1 MYVPTFQRARSFY
14 GQFDRKPGDH
24 LTTHYCPGCG
34 HGNIHKMIAE
44 AIDDFGTQDRTI
56 FVSPV
61 GCSVFAYYYF
71 DVGNLQV
78 AHGRAPAVATA
89 VKRALPDSLVISY
102 QGDGDLAAIGGNEI
116 LHAANRGEDFT
127 VIFVNNAIYG
137 MTGGQMAPTS
147 LLGMKTTTTPTG
159 RVAANDGFPVR
170 VSELL
175 SSLEGPTY
183 IERVALYDNKTRA
196 KARKAIRK
204 ALQNQ
209 IEGRGFSLVEV
220 LSPCPTGWG
229 VTPVDS
235 LKWIEEKL
243 LPAFPL
249 GVFKDKSAEREHRT
263 HRRHAITPEELPTV
277 LGLKD
282 ESAGRERISEGSS
295 RLSCQPNGHESLD
308 SKAVPT
314 SIAGRNER
322 LKIAGFG
329 GQGVLFLGRLLAEA
343 GMRQEFHV
351 SWLPSYGPEMR
362 GGTANCHVN
371 ISTMPIGSP
380 LVSVPT
386 VLIAMN
392 KPSLDKFEAEVVSGG
407 LIVYDSA
414 LIDHPPTRSD
424 VEIVALPATE
434 MADKLGNGKS
444 ANMVALGALIG
455 RINLLDKNT
464 VIEALKPMTKRTE
477 LLDINVRAIDAGI
490 QFARAQAT
498 EENLWAV

>member
-1 MYVPTFQRARSFY
+1 
-14 GQFDRKPGDH
+14 
-24 LTTHYCPGCG
+24 
-34 HGNIHKMIAE
+34 MIAE
-44 AIDDFGTQDRTI
+44 AVDDFGAQDRTV

-78 AHGRAPAVATA
+78 AHGRAPAAATA

-147 LLGMKTTTTPTG
+147 LVGMRTTTSPRG
-159 RVAANDGFPVR
+159 RESGNDGFPVR

-175 SSLEGPTY
+175 STLEGPTY

-204 ALQNQ
+204 AIQNQ
-209 IEGRGFSLVEV
+209 IEGRGFSMVEV

-229 VTPVDS
+229 VTPVDA

-263 HRRHAITPEELPTV
+263 YRRKEVVAAEVPAI
-277 LGLKD
+277 LGLN
-282 ESAGRERISEGSS
+282 R
-295 RLSCQPNGHESLD
+295 QSLRAEPKFARTPILNRD
-308 SKAVPT
+308 Q
-314 SIAGRNER
+314 R

-329 GQGVLFLGRLLAEA
+329 GQGLLFLGKLLAET
-343 GMRQEFHV
+343 GMRQNLHV

-371 ISTMPIGSP
+371 ISTAEIGSP
-380 LVSVPT
+380 LVSAPT

-392 KPSLDKFEAEVVSGG
+392 KPSLDKFESDVVSGG
-407 LIVYDSA
+407 LILYDSS
-414 LIDHPPTRSD
+414 LIDRRPARDD
-424 VEIVALPATE
+424 VEVLALPATE
-434 MADKLGNGKS
+434 MADQLGSGKA

-455 RINLLDKNT
+455 RTNLLDKQA
-464 VIEALKPMTKRTE
+464 VIEAMRAMTRKAE
-477 LLDINVRAIDAGI
+477 LLEINVRAVETGFE
-490 QFARAQAT
+490 FARATAV
-498 EENLWAV
+498 EESLWGV

>member
-1 MYVPTFQRARSFY
+1 MYVKTFQRPRSFY

-44 AIDDFGTQDRTI
+44 AIDDLGAQDRTV

-78 AHGRAPAVATA
+78 AHGRAPAAATA

-127 VIFVNNAIYG
+127 VIFINNAIYG
-137 MTGGQMAPTS
+137 MTGGQMAPTTY
-147 LLGMKTTTTPTG
+147 LGMKTTTSPMG
-159 RVAANDGFPVR
+159 RVAANDGFPIR

-175 SSLEGPTY
+175 ASLEGPTY

-196 KARKAIRK
+196 KARAAIRK
-204 ALQNQ
+204 ALKNQ
-209 IEGRGFSLVEV
+209 IDGRGFSLVEV

-235 LKWIEEKL
+235 LKWIQDHL
-243 LPAFPL
+243 LPIFPL
-249 GVFKDKSAEREHRT
+249 GVLKDKSAEREHRT
-263 HRRHAITPEELPTV
+263 HRRQQIALEDLPGV
-277 LGLKD
+277 LGVH
-282 ESAGRERISEGSS
+282 STNGS
-295 RLSCQPNGHESLD
+295 NGTKKSFDHTGNGKLPAKVVSPA
-308 SKAVPT
+308 AVQDQ
-314 SIAGRNER
+314 R

-329 GQGVLFLGRLLAEA
+329 GQGLLFLGRLLAEA
-343 GMRQEFHV
+343 GMRENLHV

-371 ISTMPIGSP
+371 ISMTEIGSP
-380 LVSVPT
+380 LVSTPN

-392 KPSLDKFEAEVVSGG
+392 KPSLDKFESEVVSGG
-407 LIVYDSA
+407 LVLYDSS

-424 VEIVALPATE
+424 VEVLALPATE
-434 MADKLGNGKS
+434 MADKIGSGKS

-455 RINLLDKNT
+455 KTNLLEKDA
-464 VIEALKPMTKRTE
+464 VVEAMRAMTKRAE
-477 LLDINVRAIDAGI
+477 LLDINIRAIEAGYE
-490 QFARAQAT
+490 FARANVA
-498 EENLWAV
+498 EESLWGV

>member
-1 MYVPTFQRARSFY
+1 MYAQTFQRPKSFY
-14 GQFDRKPGDH
+14 GQFDRKPGDKT
-24 LTTHYCPGCG
+24 TTHYCPGCG

-44 AIDDFGTQDRTI
+44 AIDDFGVQNKTV

-137 MTGGQMAPTS
+137 MTGGQMAPTTY
-147 LLGMKTTTTPTG
+147 LGMKTTTSPVG
-159 RVAANDGFPVR
+159 RIAANDGFPVR

-175 SSLEGPTY
+175 ASLEGPTY
-183 IERVALYDNKTRA
+183 IERVALFDNKTRA

-209 IEGRGFSLVEV
+209 VEGRGFSLVEV

-229 VTPVDS
+229 VTPVES
-235 LKWIEEKL
+235 LKWIQEHL
-243 LPAFPL
+243 LPIFPL
-249 GVFKDKSAEREHRT
+249 GVLKDKTAEREHRT
-263 HRRHAITPEELPTV
+263 HRRTPVTTLELPAI
-277 LGLKD
+277 LGVSRNGNSQSVARGA
-282 ESAGRERISEGSS
+282 SADRD
-295 RLSCQPNGHESLD
+295 Q
-308 SKAVPT
+308 
-314 SIAGRNER
+314 R

-329 GQGVLFLGRLLAEA
+329 GQGLLFLGRLLAET
-343 GMRQEFHV
+343 GMRQGLHV

-371 ISTMPIGSP
+371 ISRNAIGSP
-380 LVSVPT
+380 LVSIPT

-392 KPSLDKFEAEVVSGG
+392 NPSLDKFETEIDPAG
-407 LIVYDSA
+407 LIIYDSS
-414 LIDHPPTRSD
+414 LIDHSPTRTD
-424 VEIVALPATE
+424 VQSLAIPATE
-434 MADKLGNGKS
+434 IADKIGSAKS
-444 ANMVALGALIG
+444 ANMVVLGALIG
-455 RINLLDKNT
+455 KTNLLEKDA
-464 VIEALKPMTKRTE
+464 VIEAMRAMTKKAE
-477 LLDINVRAIDAGI
+477 LLDINVKAIEAGYK
-490 QFARAQAT
+490 FAQAQAV
-498 EENLWAV
+498 EESLWGV